1 MKKKVNLEDITRD
14 IAHYIETKVN
24 DINHDDQKWK
34 NYYDSIIVELESEM
48 DRTKE
53 AIKEYSED
61 NLTVNRIEMEGY
73 LRGLITMLN
82 HFERYLSYTV

>member
-1 MKKKVNLEDITRD
+1 MKKNVNLEDITRD
-14 IAHYIETKVN
+14 ISHYIETKVN

-48 DRTKE
+48 VRTKE
-53 AIKEYSED
+53 VIKEYSDD

-82 HFERYLSYTV
+82 QFERYLSYTD